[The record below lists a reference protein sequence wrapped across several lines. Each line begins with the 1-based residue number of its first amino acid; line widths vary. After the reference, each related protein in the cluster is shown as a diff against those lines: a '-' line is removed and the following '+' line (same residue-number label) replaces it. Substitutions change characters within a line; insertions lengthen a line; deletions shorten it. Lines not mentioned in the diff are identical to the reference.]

1 MSMVDFEA
9 ASVNAIFLHHG
20 IAEPWAP
27 LAATGIANRIYAT
40 SSVVLR
46 IATDHPE
53 ALGDARTESVAAPVV
68 HAAGIRTPAL
78 IAYDD
83 SRQIVDRPYTL
94 WERVHGQAVG
104 QYALDANA
112 VLGTWADIGRE
123 LARLHCQFRT
133 ARTPGAGS
141 SRSTTSIHGISW
153 ALPPRNPGSSIWP
166 TRADSSAGSSGW
178 NPLLGL
184 SCRIGSSMV
193 TCTT

>member
-46 IATDHPE
+46 IATDHPQ

-112 VLGTWADIGRE
+112 ALGTWADIGRE
-123 LARLHCQFRT
+123 LARLHLSVQDCPDPR
-133 ARTPGAGS
+133 GWLE
-141 SRSTTSIHGISW
+141 SIDD
-153 ALPPRNPGSSIWP
+153 LDPR
-166 TRADSSAGSSGW
+166 D
-178 NPLLGL
+178 LLGIAAAESGKL
-184 SCRIGSSMV
+184 DLADVRRLEPLAPPAGTPCRDSAAASV
-193 TCTT
+193 PPW